1 MVEELQSG
9 PCIVMEIKHKDE
21 KFDVQAEFR
30 KLCGPMDPVSIRNE
44 IFVFFVWCIFYIG
57 YCTTSEA
64 RYSSSKIWQN

>member
-30 KLCGPMDPVSIRNE
+30 KLCGPMDPVSIKNE
-44 IFVFFVWCIFYIG
+44 IFVLFV
-57 YCTTSEA
+57 
-64 RYSSSKIWQN
+64 